1 MSALERAAGTRED
14 AGGAGMGGTAAGSGH
29 FTRCLRE
36 LKDRSGLSYGQ
47 LATRLHVSTSTLHRY
62 CHGDAVPADYAVVER
77 LARLCGAGPEELV
90 ELHRRWVLADA
101 VRRVGNRGAG
111 GAGADRAE
119 RGEADGEAQAN
130 GRADA
135 ASAKIVA
142 AGHAGAA
149 PAETVPA
156 GPAPSRDH
164 PRATRDTA
172 PVAAPDTA
180 PDAAVG
186 PPPGAAQKAPAEL
199 VSIGTVA
206 PPRRPRSRRRLSRPA
221 VAGSVAALVLTGAAL
236 AMTNGT
242 GAGAPP
248 YRADPTSPPRPGTT
262 ASAPAAPGGTGTAP
276 ASPGAS
282 PAGATASTTASA
294 TGPTAGPPSPGGATA
309 SRAPVPAQPLVWSV
323 RSHVW
328 ENGCGH
334 RYLIARP
341 PADVPPPPV
350 SQDARA
356 WATALGAVHGGTA
369 IVEATIRGRGATP
382 VVVQAL
388 HIRVVDRREPLR
400 WSSYSM
406 DNGCGGALSPA
417 EYAVDLDAARPQP
430 RPRDGND
437 SEHILPVVR
446 LPYQVSAQEPLVLR
460 VHARTVRC
468 DCDWYLELEWS
479 AGGRSGT
486 VRVDDGGRPFRTSGV
501 KGRPA
506 YGYRSSAGWTRN
518 D

>member
-1 MSALERAAGTRED
+1 
-14 AGGAGMGGTAAGSGH
+14 MGGTAAGSGH
-29 FTRCLRE
+29 FARRLRE

-101 VRRVGNRGAG
+101 VRRVGNRGG
-111 GAGADRAE
+111 GAAADRAE
-119 RGEADGEAQAN
+119 RGEADGETDGETDGEAQAN
-130 GRADA
+130 RRADA
-135 ASAKIVA
+135 ASVT
-142 AGHAGAA
+142 
-149 PAETVPA
+149 TVPA
-156 GPAPSRDH
+156 GPAPSGDH
-164 PRATRDTA
+164 SRAA
-172 PVAAPDTA
+172 PSAAPSAAPDAA
-180 PDAAVG
+180 PGTAVG
-186 PPPGAAQKAPAEL
+186 PPPEAARKAPAEL
-199 VSIGTVA
+199 APLGTVL
-206 PPRRPRSRRRLSRPA
+206 PPHRPRSRRLRLSRPA

-242 GAGAPP
+242 GAEAPP
-248 YRADPTSPPRPGTT
+248 NRADPASSARPGRT
-262 ASAPAAPGGTGTAP
+262 ATAPAAPGGTGTAS
-276 ASPGAS
+276 ASPGTSTAGAS
-282 PAGATASTTASA
+282 PSTTASA
-294 TGPTAGPPSPGGATA
+294 TGPKPGPPSPAGATA
-309 SRAPVPAQPLVWSV
+309 SRAPVPAHPLVWSV

-341 PADVPPPPV
+341 PAAVPPPPV

-356 WATALGAVHGGTA
+356 WAAALGAVHGGTS

-437 SEHILPVVR
+437 SEHTLPVVR

-486 VRVDDGGRPFRTSGV
+486 VRVGDGGRPFRTSGV
-501 KGRPA
+501 KGRPE